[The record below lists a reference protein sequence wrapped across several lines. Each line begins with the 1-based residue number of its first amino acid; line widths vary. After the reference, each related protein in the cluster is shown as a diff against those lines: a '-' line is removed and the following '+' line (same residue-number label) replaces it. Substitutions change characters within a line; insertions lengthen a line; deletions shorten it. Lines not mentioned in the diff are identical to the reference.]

1 MVLFLWELVWILP
14 TNDTSAIYWEIYF
27 QILFWYKFE
36 PVCNIAYTTKINADF
51 FGSLSELNN
60 VAKWLHMKGRVKP
73 HVFQSVAFVAAG
85 RVHIC
90 TERKYGDINQFNEN
104 IWQNCIVHCCQI

>member
-1 MVLFLWELVWILP
+1 MKYFFLLHFGSNL
-14 TNDTSAIYWEIYF
+14 NQCAI
-27 QILFWYKFE
+27 
-36 PVCNIAYTTKINADF
+36 ASTKINADF

-85 RVHIC
+85 K
-90 TERKYGDINQFNEN
+90 E
-104 IWQNCIVHCCQI
+104 

>member
-1 MVLFLWELVWILP
+1 M
-14 TNDTSAIYWEIYF
+14 
-27 QILFWYKFE
+27 QI
-36 PVCNIAYTTKINADF
+36 F

-85 RVHIC
+85 RVS
-90 TERKYGDINQFNEN
+90 TYM
-104 IWQNCIVHCCQI
+104 

>member
-1 MVLFLWELVWILP
+1 MFLLYKYGKQFCSKIQIIFGQNL
-14 TNDTSAIYWEIYF
+14 NQCAI
-27 QILFWYKFE
+27 
-36 PVCNIAYTTKINADF
+36 ASTKINADF